1 MTDETN
7 RKLVEDYTAAWA
19 KGDAARLEQLLDDRF
34 KFNNPPPGLTPDK
47 KGAIAMSQLF
57 HKAFP
62 DLAMRIEKT
71 VVQGD
76 NVAMRAIG
84 TGTHKGEFM
93 GIAPTNKRTETGI
106 VSITTVRNGKVVEDV
121 TEFDSLGLM
130 TQLGAIPEPDARPT
144 VTRPTI
150 R

>member
-7 RKLVEDYTAAWA
+7 RKLVEDYTNAWA
-19 KGDAARLEQLLDDRF
+19 KGDSAKLERILDNSFR
-34 KFNNPPPGLTPDK
+34 FNNPPPGLTPDK

-62 DLAMRIEKT
+62 DLTMRIEKV

-76 NVAMRAIG
+76 DVATRAIG
-84 TGTHKGEFM
+84 VGTHKGEFM

-106 VSITTVRNGKVVEDV
+106 LSITTVRNGKVVEDI
-121 TEFDSLGLM
+121 TEFDAFGLFTELG
-130 TQLGAIPEPDARPT
+130 QFPELALPT
-144 VTRPTI
+144 PKGR
-150 R
+150 

>member
-1 MTDETN
+1 MTDQTN
-7 RKLVEDYTAAWA
+7 RMLVEDYNDAWA
-19 KGDAARLEQLLDDRF
+19 KGDAIRLEGLLDKGFR
-34 KFNNPPPGLTPDK
+34 FNNPPPGLTPDK
-47 KGAIAMSQLF
+47 KGAIAMAQMF

-62 DLAMRIEKT
+62 DLKMRIEKV

-76 NVAMRAIG
+76 NVAVRAIG

-106 VSITTVRNGKVVEDV
+106 VSIVTVRNGKIVEDI
-121 TEFDSLGLM
+121 TEFDALGLF
-130 TQLGAIPEPDARPT
+130 TQIGEFPELEAPT
-144 VTRPTI
+144 AQR